1 MKLSSLLASNDQ
13 KQIEQTLQNRFASN
27 LAFFSQIHPKLY
39 KQLLLPPQ
47 KYNLFFD
54 QDGINLIDLTHQTLL
69 YPKEEKSHSF
79 LSTHLNL
86 AHSPLQNSKWQLFNN
101 HLYLQKLNPDTFPIT
116 AQAINAFIDSLE
128 QLGGIASF
136 HLPSSF
142 LPSTCIFGA
151 LGGLFVQFLLE
162 EGIFFHAF
170 LWFEEEID
178 FFRIACFFVDFPLLF
193 KRCSKQSCYLFI
205 QDLINRNL
213 IKHYFETHKITN
225 NFLRLELSM
234 YHSPKITQAKAMIQE
249 MYAQNSRGWGSFE
262 DECIGLQ
269 NTLYNLSSHRPI
281 LSSPRRIDIP
291 FCVVGNGSSLNSLLP
306 FIQANQDKMIIL
318 SCGTALKVLKDY
330 GIYPDF
336 QIEIERINY
345 LDEVLKTAPL
355 GDTPL
360 ICGNMVSPSALS
372 LAKEAYLFMRGGN
385 SSAYL
390 LPSFVLELSSPFVGN
405 AGVAMACA
413 FGSDVIL
420 CGMDCGYIQGQSK
433 HAKGSYYGEETTK
446 IPKDAF
452 KVEGNGEK
460 EVYSTSIYAL
470 SASMMGLAI
479 AHFKP
484 NIVLNL
490 GDGAYIQNSK
500 SAKPKDFVLKAKNKR
515 KAIEAFKA
523 SFQTRLDISNL
534 KSPHLDSPDRNT
546 PALNA
551 PALSMSAVLDMPILN
566 TRTLN
571 AHALNT
577 PDLENPTLESSLNAP
592 DLDAPILDTP
602 ADLSMPPILD
612 THALNTPT
620 LSMPALNA
628 SSSPDALSEYFHAF
642 SQFIEELKRHFQTP
656 ISSKPELFALI
667 DSIHQLC
674 RAKSA
679 SKPSI
684 GILLEGSICHL
695 LQNLMMCALHYPH
708 HDITPLY
715 ARCLDWI
722 FIALDKY
729 KLKLRLLLQLSQ
741 NQ

>member
-1 MKLSSLLASNDQ
+1 MKLSSLLALNDQ
-13 KQIEQTLQNRFASN
+13 KQIELTLQNRFASN
-27 LAFFSQIHPKLY
+27 LAFFSSIHPKLY
-39 KQLLLPPQ
+39 EQLLLPPQ

-69 YPKEEKSHSF
+69 YPKEEQAHTF

-86 AHSPLQNSKWQLFNN
+86 ALSPLENSKWKLFHN

-116 AQAINAFIDSLE
+116 AQAINGFIDSLE
-128 QLGGIASF
+128 KLGGIASF

-170 LWFEEEID
+170 LWFEEEMD
-178 FFRIACFFVDFPLLF
+178 FFRIACFFVDFALLF
-193 KRCSKQSCYLFI
+193 ERCSKRSCYLFI
-205 QDLINRNL
+205 QDLIDRNL
-213 IKHYFETHKITN
+213 IKHYFESHKITN

-234 YHSPKITQAKAMIQE
+234 YHSAKIDQAKAIIDE
-249 MYAQNSRGWGSFE
+249 MQAQNSRGWGSFE

-269 NTLYNLSSHRPI
+269 NTINNLASHPPL
-281 LSSPRRIDIP
+281 LSSPCRLDLPI
-291 FCVVGNGSSLNSLLP
+291 CVVGNGPSLNALLP
-306 FIQANQDKMIIL
+306 FIQENQDKMMIL

-330 GIYPDF
+330 GIHPDF

-360 ICGNMVSPSALS
+360 ICGNMVSPSAFS
-372 LAKEAYLFMRGGN
+372 LANEAYLFMRGGN

-405 AGVAMACA
+405 AGVAIACA

-420 CGMDCGYIQGQSK
+420 CGMDCGYIQGESK
-433 HAKGSYYGEETTK
+433 HAKGSYYGEEAIE

-452 KVEGNGEK
+452 KVRGNGEK

-470 SASMMGLAI
+470 SASMMSLAI
-479 AHFKP
+479 SHFKP

-500 SAKPKDFVLKAKNKR
+500 SAKPKDFILKAKDKNK
-515 KAIEAFKA
+515 ALQTFKA
-523 SFQTRLDISNL
+523 SFQANLETLDL
-534 KSPHLDSPDRNT
+534 KEY
-546 PALNA
+546 
-551 PALSMSAVLDMPILN
+551 
-566 TRTLN
+566 
-571 AHALNT
+571 
-577 PDLENPTLESSLNAP
+577 LE
-592 DLDAPILDTP
+592 
-602 ADLSMPPILD
+602 
-612 THALNTPT
+612 
-620 LSMPALNA
+620 
-628 SSSPDALSEYFHAF
+628 AF
-642 SQFIEELKRHFQTP
+642 CDFIEELKKHFQAP
-656 ISSKPELFALI
+656 ISSKPELFSKLDA
-667 DSIHQLC
+667 IHQFC

-679 SKPSI
+679 SMPSV
-684 GILLEGSICHL
+684 GILLEGSLCHL

-708 HDITPLY
+708 HDISPLY
-715 ARCLDWI
+715 AQCLDWI

-729 KLKLRLLLQLSQ
+729 KLKLRLLLQT
-741 NQ
+741 N

>member
-1 MKLSSLLASNDQ
+1 MKLSSLLASNNQ
-13 KQIEQTLQNRFASN
+13 QQIEQTLQNRFASN
-27 LAFFSQIHPKLY
+27 LAFFSSIHPKLY
-39 KQLLLPPQ
+39 EQLLLPPQ

-69 YPKEEKSHSF
+69 YPKEEKTHSL

-86 AHSPLQNSKWQLFNN
+86 ANSPLQNSKWQLFHN
-101 HLYLQKLNPDTFPIT
+101 HLYLQKLNPDIFPIT

-162 EGIFFHAF
+162 EGVFFHAL

-178 FFRIACFFVDFPLLF
+178 FFRIACFFVDFALLF
-193 KRCSKQSCYLFI
+193 ERCSKKSCYLFI

-213 IKHYFETHKITN
+213 IKHYFEMHKITN

-234 YHSPKITQAKAMIQE
+234 YHSPKIDQAKAIIQE
-249 MYAQNSRGWGSFE
+249 MQAQNSRGWGSFE

-269 NTLYNLSSHRPI
+269 NTLQNLSKKPPI
-281 LSSPRRIDIP
+281 LSLPRRIDIP
-291 FCVVGNGSSLNSLLP
+291 ICVVGNGPSLNVLLP
-306 FIQANQDKMIIL
+306 FIQNNQDKMIVL

-330 GIYPDF
+330 GINPDF

-360 ICGNMVSPSALS
+360 ICGNMISPSAFS
-372 LAKEAYLFMRGGN
+372 LAKEVYVFMRGGN

-390 LPSFVLELSSPFVGN
+390 LPLFSLELSSPFVGN
-405 AGVAMACA
+405 AGVAIACA

-420 CGMDCGYIQGQSK
+420 CGMDCGYIQGESK
-433 HAKGSYYGEETTK
+433 HAKGSYYGEETTE

-452 KVEGNGEK
+452 KVQANGKK

-500 SAKPKDFVLKAKNKR
+500 KAKPEDFELKAKDKHR
-515 KAIEAFKA
+515 AMQALKA
-523 SFQTRLDISNL
+523 SFQTS
-534 KSPHLDSPDRNT
+534 
-546 PALNA
+546 
-551 PALSMSAVLDMPILN
+551 
-566 TRTLN
+566 
-571 AHALNT
+571 
-577 PDLENPTLESSLNAP
+577 
-592 DLDAPILDTP
+592 LDTI
-602 ADLSMPPILD
+602 DLS
-612 THALNTPT
+612 A
-620 LSMPALNA
+620 
-628 SSSPDALSEYFHAF
+628 YFNSF
-642 SQFIEELKRHFQTP
+642 SQFIEELKQHFQTP
-656 ISSKPELFALI
+656 ISSKTELFTLI

-679 SKPSI
+679 STPSV
-684 GILLEGSICHL
+684 GILIEGSICHL
-695 LQNLMMCALHYPH
+695 LQSLMMCALHYPH
-708 HDITPLY
+708 SDIKPLY
-715 ARCLDWI
+715 IQCLDSI

-729 KLKLRLLLQLSQ
+729 KLKLRLLLQTIE
-741 NQ
+741 